1 MKIIFDPIKNQSN
14 KQKHGVYLADAK
26 YLDWD
31 RMVAA
36 SDSLGNYSEDRYIG
50 ITYGLAY
57 LNNRIYVVVF
67 TYSDGDDEEIYRI
80 ISLRKA
86 TKAEVEKYAKT

>member
-36 SDSLGNYSEDRYIG
+36 SDSLGNYS
-50 ITYGLAY
+50 
-57 LNNRIYVVVF
+57 
-67 TYSDGDDEEIYRI
+67 DGDDEEIYRI